1 MDTTAFLRR
10 LGLPRYDEPPSLEAL
25 TTLHAAFSD
34 SVPYETV
41 QYQFGR
47 GGPLD
52 PEAVA
57 ARIIS
62 REAGGYCFQLNGSFG
77 ALLTALGYQVA
88 MHRGGAET
96 ANRPAKVDASHM
108 VLTVDGLPDAPGRW
122 IVDVGLGEGL
132 TAPLPLR
139 TDRFDQEPY
148 QLGLRP
154 SEITDGWRLDHDPRS
169 SLVGM
174 DFESAPVTL
183 QAFEAQHAEFSAAPD
198 SHFVQRLMVFR
209 RRARSC
215 SGLRSLTLTEL
226 TATDQDTTVLESE
239 ADFLTALDDV
249 FGLPL
254 THLTPTERTQLWQRA
269 IAQHEDFL
277 VRSQS
282 VVSAE

>member
-10 LGLPRYDEPPSLEAL
+10 LGLRGHDGPSLEAL

-41 QYQFGR
+41 QYQFGQ

-77 ALLTALGYQVA
+77 ALLTALGYQVT

-96 ANRPAKVDASHM
+96 TTRPAKVDASHL
-108 VLTVDGLPDAPGRW
+108 VLTVDGLPDASGEW

-132 TAPLPLR
+132 IAPLPLR
-139 TDRFDQEPY
+139 TERFEQEPFE
-148 QLGLRP
+148 LGLRP
-154 SEITDGWRLDHDPRS
+154 SEIVDGWRLDHDPRS

-174 DFESAPVTL
+174 DFESAPATL
-183 QAFEAQHAEFSAAPD
+183 QAFEAQHAYLSKSPESPFVRLLSA
-198 SHFVQRLMVFR
+198 FR
-209 RRARSC
+209 RKSRSTAV
-215 SGLRSLTLTEL
+215 LRSLTLTEL
-226 TATDQDTTVLESE
+226 TATDLSTTTLETE
-239 ADFLTALDDV
+239 PDFYTALADV

-254 THLTPTERTQLWQRA
+254 THLSSADRTQLWQRVTT
-269 IAQHEDFL
+269 QHEDFL
-277 VRSQS
+277 ARSQ
-282 VVSAE
+282 

>member
-10 LGLPRYDEPPSLEAL
+10 LGLRGHDGPSLEAL
-25 TTLHAAFSD
+25 TALMGAFAD

-77 ALLTALGYQVA
+77 ALLTSLGYRVT

-96 ANRPAKVDASHM
+96 PSRPAKVDASHL
-108 VLTVDGLPDAPGRW
+108 VLTVDNLPDAPGEW
-122 IVDVGLGEGL
+122 IADVGLGEGL
-132 TAPLPLR
+132 LAPLPLR
-139 TDRFDQEPY
+139 VGQFEQEPFK
-148 QLGLRP
+148 LGLRP

-169 SLVGM
+169 SLTGM
-174 DFESAPVTL
+174 DFESAPTTM
-183 QAFEAQHAEFSAAPD
+183 QAFEEQHAYLSASPE
-198 SHFVQRLMVFR
+198 SPFVRLLSCFR
-209 RRARSC
+209 RKPRSTAI
-215 SGLRSLTLTEL
+215 LRGLTLTEL
-226 TATDQDTTVLESE
+226 TATDLDTVLLETE
-239 ADFLTALDDV
+239 ADFYTALSDV

-254 THLTPTERTQLWQRA
+254 THLSTAERSQLWQRA
-269 IAQHEDFL
+269 TAQHEEFL
-277 VRSQS
+277 ARSQ
-282 VVSAE
+282 